1 VNNRSLALRSIV
13 AAISVGLVASATV
26 ASAAPTCTDPATRP
40 ACGGRIIA
48 PALQTTTFLQYGL
61 EYKPVLDALEA
72 LAPDVIDVDNIGD
85 LIGRSDLKSAGGR
98 DIYVIRVTD
107 ESVTTPKRQVAISLS
122 VHGNES
128 AGREGGLRYV
138 EDLANWWNTDPEHL
152 LYAGDVGIPLSEILK
167 ETEIYIAVLNVDGW
181 AAGDVAPPSGP
192 PAFSRGNDTGQ
203 DLNRD
208 YPTIGW
214 TKRTQVTEPETRA
227 WVELVSSFPN
237 LTTASDIHGELTSNN
252 NAFSDIMYPAG
263 QWDAK
268 QQAQELQFAQH
279 MSRTVERK
287 FAEEGVVL
295 QTLFDLA
302 GDDRPMKPA
311 NFATAYDVV
320 GYDDSGFMGD
330 WFVLEGAV
338 ELDVENFLSHTVP
351 NNIWSGP
358 LEQAHVAAVKGNIE
372 AAVAESMIT
381 DQVAPDL
388 DLGNIA
394 YVFDPARVS
403 RPAPGSDEVPYS
415 VSRFDYF
422 DDLEGSAGQEIE
434 PITSLA
440 IMHRDLSQYDSLVI
454 ADIPNPA
461 TSNETGVSPET
472 YVDTL
477 QRYAEEGGQLVLTD
491 ASLNLLDQLTDD
503 AIARSDVGLY
513 NGDGGFVDFGSF
525 DHPWEED
532 LSGVVN
538 QTYYAVPLG
547 FRSGSGA
554 AEARNWGVAADKWAA
569 VGGDTVGTMDSG
581 SFVSLGE
588 LDFGEG
594 SIAIFGS
601 ILPTQ
606 TQGNRHQ
613 FGLTDYAVTVTGGE
627 VLHSILEH
635 RRGTTAT
642 PTEQVTGP

>member
-1 VNNRSLALRSIV
+1 MKDRSFALRSIV
-13 AAISVGLVASATV
+13 AALAFGLVASATV
-26 ASAAPTCTDPATRP
+26 ASAAPTCPEPATRP

-48 PALQTTTFLQYGL
+48 PALQTASFLQYGM

-85 LIGRSDLKSAGGR
+85 LIGQSDLKSAGGR

-107 ESVTTPKRQVAISLS
+107 ESVETPKRQVAISLS

-138 EDLANWWNTDPEHL
+138 EDLANWWNTDREHL
-152 LYAGDVGIPLSEILK
+152 LYAGDVGIPLSEVLR

-181 AAGDVAPPSGP
+181 ATGDVAPPNGP
-192 PAFSRGNDTGQ
+192 PSFARGNATGQ

-214 TKRTQVTEPETRA
+214 TKRTQVTEPETKA
-227 WVELVSSFPN
+227 WVRLVSKFPN

-268 QQAQELQFAQH
+268 QQAQELQFAEH
-279 MSRTVERK
+279 MNRTVERK

-311 NFATAYDVV
+311 NFATAFDVV

-330 WFVLEGAV
+330 WFTLEGAV

-351 NNIWSGP
+351 NNVWSGP

-372 AAVAESMIT
+372 AAIAESMIT
-381 DQVAPDL
+381 EDVEPGL
-388 DLGNIA
+388 DLGRIA
-394 YVFDPARVS
+394 YVIDLQRVE
-403 RPAPGSDEVPYS
+403 RPTPGADEVPYS
-415 VSRFDYF
+415 VSRMDYF
-422 DDLEGSAGQEIE
+422 EDLERVAGQPVD
-434 PITSLA
+434 PIPPAKVALT
-440 IMHRDLSQYDSLVI
+440 DLSQYDSLVL
-454 ADIPNPA
+454 ADLPNPPQ
-461 TSNETGVSPET
+461 TGQDT
-472 YVDTL
+472 DAQLYVDAL
-477 QRYAEEGGQLVLTD
+477 KRFAEGGGQLVLTD
-491 ASLNLLDQLTDD
+491 ASVRLLDQLAGE
-503 AIARSDVGLY
+503 AIAPENIALSHWQ
-513 NGDGGFVDFGSF
+513 GGKVDFGSL
-525 DHPWEED
+525 DHPWEAG

-547 FRSGSGA
+547 YRSGSNVREAPNYGVD
-554 AEARNWGVAADKWAA
+554 AEVWDALGGEA
-569 VGGDTVGTMDSG
+569 VGTIDSG
-581 SFVSLGE
+581 ANVNLGRLSLG
-588 LDFGEG
+588 DG
-594 SIAIFGS
+594 SVAIFGS

-606 TQGNRHQ
+606 TQVNRHQ
-613 FGLTDYAVTVTGGE
+613 YGLTDYAVTVTGGE
-627 VLHSILEH
+627 VLHTILEY
-635 RRGTTAT
+635 RRGPTVT
-642 PTEQVTGP
+642 PEQVTGP